1 MAKDDYPPYPGGDY
15 HPENDNSSG
24 NPYGATND
32 PGYWSDDSG
41 SDYGAPADPHG
52 PAAGYPG
59 YGTPADPHGPAAG
72 YPGYGTP
79 ADPHGPAAGY
89 PGYGAPNNPYGSAGY
104 GGAMPFTAGGRRLVR
119 GDGKVRTVE
128 SISYGFRTVFASP
141 AAWIVGSLVVGVICT
156 AVFTVGT
163 FMTMSTM
170 AASGAFDPETTTTS
184 PSAAGGF
191 NPLAMILFVLLM
203 VAVQVTFAAAALRA
217 ADGAK
222 ITFGDFFSN
231 PNLGKTII
239 FALIVNLVTGGIPY
253 LIPMLY
259 GSDTGIALMV
269 QMLINLALLFLA
281 PLYMLMYLF
290 VLDQGASF
298 GDAVNR
304 GFQVGSRNYLSLLGF
319 SLLWGLII
327 VVSAIP
333 LGLGLLIT
341 MPAYMAALAYVFRQA
356 SGGIYPED

>member
-1 MAKDDYPPYPGGDY
+1 MAKDNYPSYPGGDY

-24 NPYGATND
+24 NPYGGADD
-32 PGYWSDDSG
+32 PGYWSDDSESG
-41 SDYGAPADPHG
+41 YGASNASSG
-52 PAAGYPG
+52 PAN
-59 YGTPADPHGPAAG
+59 
-72 YPGYGTP
+72 
-79 ADPHGPAAGY
+79 GY
-89 PGYGAPNNPYGSAGY
+89 PGYGAPNDPYGPAAGYQGYGAPNDPYGSSGYAGAAPY
-104 GGAMPFTAGGRRLVR
+104 GAGGRRLVQ
-119 GDGKVRTVE
+119 GDGKVRAVE

-141 AAWIVGSLVVGVICT
+141 AAWIVGSLIVGVICT

-170 AASGAFDPETTTTS
+170 AASGAFDPETATTS

-191 NPLAMILFVLLM
+191 NPLAMILFLLLM
-203 VAVQVTFAAAALRA
+203 VAVQVTFATAALRA

-222 ITFGDFFSN
+222 ITLGDFFGN
-231 PNLGKTII
+231 PNLGKTIV

-259 GSDTGIALMV
+259 GSDTGFAMIV

-304 GFQVGSRNYLSLLGF
+304 GFQAGSRNYLSLLGF
-319 SLLWGLII
+319 SLLWGLI
-327 VVSAIP
+327 VLVSAIP